1 MIKILTLS
9 ESERWDA
16 IVRSFAEF
24 DVYYLSGYVRAFAFH
39 GDGSPV
45 LVSYESD
52 NGGRAICVLMIRDVA
67 DDPHIFG
74 KITPGEYRDAVTPYG
89 YGGFICDG
97 EVDICL
103 LAKEF
108 IGELNDRGIISV
120 FFRFHPVLANAIPLP
135 GADVMSLGKTIA
147 LDLKSADTIWSNIT
161 SKNRN
166 MIRKAEKMGVEIK
179 HGKGIELLHEFRSIY
194 NATMEHDNAEAYY
207 YFDNKFYNSIDND
220 LKDNYEIFYAVFN
233 GEIIAMSIMIFANGF
248 MNYHLSGSKYEF
260 RNLAP
265 SNLLLYKAALW
276 GMENGM
282 RTLHLGGG
290 LGSEEDN
297 LYKFK
302 AAFNRNSDY
311 RFSIGKMIVDYQKY
325 DYLLSLR
332 EFNQEQLEHISYFP
346 KYRGNI
352 L

>member
-1 MIKILTLS
+1 
-9 ESERWDA
+9 
-16 IVRSFAEF
+16 
-24 DVYYLSGYVRAFAFH
+24 
-39 GDGSPV
+39 
-45 LVSYESD
+45 
-52 NGGRAICVLMIRDVA
+52 
-67 DDPHIFG
+67 
-74 KITPGEYRDAVTPYG
+74 
-89 YGGFICDG
+89 
-97 EVDICL
+97 
-103 LAKEF
+103 
-108 IGELNDRGIISV
+108 
-120 FFRFHPVLANAIPLP
+120 
-135 GADVMSLGKTIA
+135 
-147 LDLKSADTIWSNIT
+147 
-161 SKNRN
+161 
-166 MIRKAEKMGVEIK
+166 
-179 HGKGIELLHEFRSIY
+179 
-194 NATMEHDNAEAYY
+194 MEHDNAEAYY

-332 EFNQEQLEHISYFP
+332 EFNQGQLEHISYFP